1 MENSKAMPYFFI
13 VKSGRFKQTLFTLHN
28 KDLEFLN
35 PGDTFGLIAC
45 LTGHNYINRLIA
57 VKGSVVI
64 MIEKKNII
72 DFLSSKQDIFFKIVS
87 EYSNR
92 LRKINQKLFSLCSN
106 SIYTELPKHLLEIA
120 EYYRKNKMMNH
131 YFYALSRYQQYGK
144 NAGLKE
150 KTQEII
156 RKLIE
161 TDTVELQSPEIIGSH
176 VIFDQGEI
184 IFLEQEKGEYFYF
197 IEKGKVKISHI
208 DSENEFIVAILK
220 EGEIF
225 GEMAILNGLAR
236 NATAIAFEQTRLL
249 ILSKDNLFNELGV
262 KLLQKLFSSF
272 AKRIWYS
279 YRRALNLYY
288 SNPVARL
295 YDCLDF
301 IIKSKEAQKKDI
313 SYYFDISLTDLRVMT
328 NTLHLK
334 EDVIKEFLNDD
345 NIQIHFGQLSITNIT
360 KFEDTLKLYLSRER
374 RR

>member
-161 TDTVELQSPEIIGSH
+161 TDTVELQSPNYRISCNFRSGRNN
-176 VIFDQGEI
+176 IFRAGKRRV
-184 IFLEQEKGEYFYF
+184 FLFYRKG
-197 IEKGKVKISHI
+197 
-208 DSENEFIVAILK
+208 
-220 EGEIF
+220 
-225 GEMAILNGLAR
+225 
-236 NATAIAFEQTRLL
+236 
-249 ILSKDNLFNELGV
+249 
-262 KLLQKLFSSF
+262 
-272 AKRIWYS
+272 
-279 YRRALNLYY
+279 
-288 SNPVARL
+288 
-295 YDCLDF
+295 
-301 IIKSKEAQKKDI
+301 
-313 SYYFDISLTDLRVMT
+313 
-328 NTLHLK
+328 
-334 EDVIKEFLNDD
+334 
-345 NIQIHFGQLSITNIT
+345 
-360 KFEDTLKLYLSRER
+360 
-374 RR
+374 